1 MAWQGIEGHD
11 EIVRRFVAAA
21 DRGRVAGSY
30 LFVGPAGVGKST
42 FARRLAQALACRD
55 RRPGLVPCGSCA
67 SCVQAEAGSHPD
79 IDVVAKPE
87 DRATIPLD
95 ALIGDA
101 EHRMRQGLCWR
112 MLLRPALAARK
123 VAILLDADALS
134 VEGANCLLKLLEEP
148 PEGAVF
154 ILVGTALERQLPTIR
169 SRCQIVRFSALDAA
183 TVRHVLAAE
192 RQASADAADA
202 AALDEAAAASGGSLA
217 RARLLLDPDLAA
229 FRGRLSAL
237 LAGRPLRGVELARET
252 LAIVEAA
259 GKEAPPRRARL
270 RMVLEAALDAF
281 RAALRAGP
289 AAICDA
295 DEAVARMQ
303 VTLDALAAI
312 DRNANLAV
320 LVDAWTALLEEPRL
334 RSAT

>member
-1 MAWQGIEGHD
+1 
-11 EIVRRFVAAA
+11 
-21 DRGRVAGSY
+21 
-30 LFVGPAGVGKST
+30 
-42 FARRLAQALACRD
+42 
-55 RRPGLVPCGSCA
+55 
-67 SCVQAEAGSHPD
+67 
-79 IDVVAKPE
+79 
-87 DRATIPLD
+87 
-95 ALIGDA
+95 
-101 EHRMRQGLCWR
+101 
-112 MLLRPALAARK
+112 
-123 VAILLDADALS
+123 